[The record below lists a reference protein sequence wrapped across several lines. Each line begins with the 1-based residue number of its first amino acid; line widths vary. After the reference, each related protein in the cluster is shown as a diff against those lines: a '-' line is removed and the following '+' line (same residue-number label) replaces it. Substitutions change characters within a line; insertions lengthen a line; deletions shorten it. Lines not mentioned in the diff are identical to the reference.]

1 MICNLPQRLS
11 YLNLLE
17 RKDVHLFPL
26 RSTLRSTQNFQ
37 LTSLLGSVGLVDP
50 TLGLITFT
58 TFVINVIFHRS

>member
-1 MICNLPQRLS
+1 MICNLPQGLS

-17 RKDVHLFPL
+17 RQDVHLFL
-26 RSTLRSTQNFQ
+26 LRSTQNFQ

-58 TFVINVIFHRS
+58 TFVINMIFHRS

>member
-17 RKDVHLFPL
+17 RQDVHLFL
-26 RSTLRSTQNFQ
+26 LRSTQNFQ

-58 TFVINVIFHRS
+58 TFVINMIFHRS

>member
-17 RKDVHLFPL
+17 RKDVHLFP
-26 RSTLRSTQNFQ
+26 LRSTQNFQ

-58 TFVINVIFHRS
+58 TFVINMIFHTS